1 MFYMISQKFEAISK
15 SGVDISG
22 YREVEFE
29 FKLGTRLL
37 AEELCHSFYHPD
49 NSMRAKM
56 GKNHNGFGYWVRLR
70 IDSELTEKKLASSL
84 LWLNRKSQK
93 FNATL
98 FNWRVVVRT

>member
-1 MFYMISQKFEAISK
+1 MISQKLEAISK

-22 YREVEFE
+22 YREIEFE
-29 FKLGTRLL
+29 FKLGTIVL
-37 AEELCHSFYHPD
+37 AEELCRSLYHPD

-84 LWLNRKSQK
+84 LWLTRKSQE
-93 FNATL
+93 FSATL